1 MNNLIITTKR
11 SPLRKLFDYL
21 ATFVLWILFAFFIFH
36 FLDAMLSGV
45 FWESEARNRLQ
56 FYFMLAVANAIVLI
70 LWAFYN
76 MLRFQKQ
83 QYNAALHYNSRQFAQ
98 SLGISEELYQQIQNC
113 RKMRVHFN
121 NHGQIKLVIAEKL
134 LGRM

>member
-98 SLGISEELYQQIQNC
+98 SLGISEELYQQIQNS
-113 RKMRVHFN
+113 RKMRVNFN

>member
-21 ATFVLWILFAFFIFH
+21 ATLVLWILFAFFIVH
-36 FLDAMLSGV
+36 FLDALLSGV

-83 QYNAALHYNSRQFAQ
+83 HKTALHYNSRQFAR
-98 SLGISEELYQQIQNC
+98 SLGISEELYQQIQNS

-121 NHGQIKLVIAEKL
+121 NHGQIKMVITEKL

>member
-36 FLDAMLSGV
+36 FLVAMLSGV

-98 SLGISEELYQQIQNC
+98 SLGISEELYQQIQNS

>member
-45 FWESEARNRLQ
+45 F
-56 FYFMLAVANAIVLI
+56 
-70 LWAFYN
+70 
-76 MLRFQKQ
+76 
-83 QYNAALHYNSRQFAQ
+83 
-98 SLGISEELYQQIQNC
+98 
-113 RKMRVHFN
+113 
-121 NHGQIKLVIAEKL
+121 
-134 LGRM
+134 

>member
-98 SLGISEELYQQIQNC
+98 SLGI
-113 RKMRVHFN
+113 
-121 NHGQIKLVIAEKL
+121 
-134 LGRM
+134 